1 MNRLR
6 RLIFGISAEETIFSR
21 RGFRCRDDSLRL
33 RLEQVGKTFLAGYH
47 AALEAEDDVALT
59 RRLDSVEAEVRGF
72 AYEGAGMALALLDF
86 LKPWSRKRLRPFLD
100 GSGSAHNYM
109 MHVGAGWALARL
121 RRDPSKVLAGFD
133 PLLRWLALDGYGFH
147 EGYFRWPDYV
157 VRQKLPRR
165 LSGYARRAFDQG
177 LGRSLWFVEGA
188 DVERLPTA
196 VAAFDEERQPD
207 LWSGVGL
214 ACAYAGGP
222 DAEGIDALR
231 VGAGRFSTHLAQGVV
246 FAAATRQQAGNMT
259 EHTRMACRVVCDLTA
274 EAAAALASSAMQ
286 QLPPD
291 RDVPAYEVWRRRIAN
306 EFARSGVGAGR
317 QRTLSGVATPRAGAL
332 SVLKEQSI

>member
-6 RLIFGISAEETIFSR
+6 RLIFGISAEEAAFSR
-21 RGFRCRDDSLRL
+21 RGFKSRDDSLRL
-33 RLEQVGKTFLAGYH
+33 RLEQVGKTFLEGYH
-47 AALEAEDDVALT
+47 AALEAEDDAALS

-86 LKPWSRKRLRPFLD
+86 VKPWGRKRLRPFID
-100 GSGSAHNYM
+100 GPGSAHHYM

-121 RRDPSKVLAGFD
+121 RRDPSKALAEFD
-133 PLLRWLALDGYGFH
+133 PLLRWLAIDGYGFH
-147 EGYFRWPDYV
+147 EGYFRWPAYV
-157 VRQKLPRR
+157 VQQKLPRR

-188 DVERLPTA
+188 DVERLPAA
-196 VAAFDEERQPD
+196 VTTFAEERQPD

-222 DAEGIDALR
+222 DADGIDALR
-231 VGAGRFSTHLAQGVV
+231 VGAGRFSAHLAQGVV
-246 FAAATRQQAGNMT
+246 FAAAARRQAGNMA

-274 EAAAALASSAMQ
+274 EAAAALASTAMQ
-286 QLPPD
+286 QLPHD
-291 RDVPAYEVWRRRIAN
+291 LDVPAYEIWRRRIAN
-306 EFARSGVGAGR
+306 EFTRSGAGAGR
-317 QRTLSGVATPRAGAL
+317 RTLSGVAPLRAGAL